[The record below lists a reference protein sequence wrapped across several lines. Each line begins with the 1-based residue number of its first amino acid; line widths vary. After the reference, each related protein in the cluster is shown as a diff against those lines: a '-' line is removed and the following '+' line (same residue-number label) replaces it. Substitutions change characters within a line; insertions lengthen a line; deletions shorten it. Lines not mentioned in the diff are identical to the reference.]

1 MNFADNKGIKKI
13 YNTRENTEHQ
23 GETLL
28 RWIQAQDKGRGE
40 KKRKTGKTA
49 EQKPTQENKQ
59 RKQQHSLCS

>member
-1 MNFADNKGIKKI
+1 M
-13 YNTRENTEHQ
+13 
-23 GETLL
+23 
-28 RWIQAQDKGRGE
+28 QAQDKGRGE